1 MMNNMSAED
10 ARWMA
15 LFVDTEGTVHVAKQ
29 KRLIGRKSDRYYP
42 VVSVANAC
50 MELLEEA
57 KRIVGIGNIYSLCA
71 MVNVPVYRWQISG
84 RKAADF
90 LRQVYPFLMVKKR
103 QARIAIYLNYISRL
117 SMKRQRLGL
126 KRGRLPLTQE
136 DVEIR
141 HKLWKQ
147 CSKCNKHGNPN
158 LSWIPEPGELFLT

>member
-15 LFVDTEGTVHVAKQ
+15 LFLDTEGTVHIAKQ
-29 KRLIGRKSDRYYP
+29 KKLAGRKSDRYYP
-42 VVSVANAC
+42 VVSIANAC

-57 KRIVGIGNIYSLCA
+57 WCIVGVGSIYDLGA

-90 LRQVYPFLMVKKR
+90 LRQVYPFLIVKKR

-117 SMKRQRLGL
+117 SMKRCRHGPG
-126 KRGRLPLTQE
+126 RGRLPLTQE
-136 DVEIR
+136 DIEIR
-141 HKLWKQ
+141 QKLWEQ
-147 CSKCNKHGNPN
+147 CSKCNKHGNPD
-158 LSWIPEPGELFLT
+158 LDWVPEPRKLILT